1 MHGDE
6 YMKRVKN
13 YLIKT
18 TLPLLLILVASCS
31 TTPAGPPPPPPE
43 PQKIITVSNLSD
55 PLEEEVVISSK
66 KWDDLPKSLLGVGE
80 IDYYLET
87 DINKN
92 DLSEYTRLW
101 VKAVFPENFPSFS
114 KLKYVDKNGKPA
126 TETMYGGGS
135 NIETQPNLISC
146 DLNYR
151 YRYSGYTP
159 TYSISCYSQT
169 SFGASFKADD
179 MDYFLENGFNA
190 RISGSTDLNIKFD
203 PQEII
208 DHMEEVKKV
217 KNSLGI

>member
-1 MHGDE
+1 
-6 YMKRVKN
+6 MKRVKN

-66 KWDDLPKSLLGVGE
+66 KWDDLPKSLVGMGE

-92 DLSEYTRLW
+92 DSSEYTRLW

-114 KLKYVDKNGKPA
+114 QLKYVDKNGKPA
-126 TETMYGGGS
+126 TERMYSGGS
-135 NIETQPNLISC
+135 NIETQPSIISC

-151 YRYSGYTP
+151 YRYSSYTP
-159 TYSISCYSQT
+159 TYSTSCYSQT
-169 SFGASFKADD
+169 SFGASFKADE
-179 MDYFLENGFNA
+179 MDYFLENGFNG

>member
-1 MHGDE
+1 
-6 YMKRVKN
+6 MKKIKN
-13 YLIKT
+13 HSIKII
-18 TLPLLLILVASCS
+18 LPLLVILVASCS

-43 PQKIITVSNLSD
+43 PEKIITVSNLSD

-66 KWDDLPKSLLGVGE
+66 KWDDLPKSLLSMGE
-80 IDYYLET
+80 VDYYLET

-101 VKAVFPENFPSFS
+101 VKAVFPENFPGFS
-114 KLKYVDKNGKPA
+114 QLKYVDKNGKPA
-126 TETMYGGGS
+126 TETMYGGGTDIQTQN
-135 NIETQPNLISC
+135 NILSC

-151 YRYSGYTP
+151 YRMYSSSSFT
-159 TYSISCYSQT
+159 TSCYYKT
-169 SFGASFKADD
+169 SFGGSFKEND

-190 RISGSTDLNIKFD
+190 RVSGSTDLNIKFD

-217 KNSLGI
+217 RNSLRT